1 MSNSQLPRNFP
12 ELPKEVGVKSQLP
25 NFLTS
30 PLRGKEVGS
39 KTVNSGKCWEV
50 TIAKGSLGETFKPT
64 TCDRCH
70 QIVLA
75 GIAEALPVR
84 LDPTP
89 LDQTSEVAALI
100 AGRMTWQMNRR
111 REVWWR
117 SSSKIAAHPAGDHLE
132 YAVFADHDCDFLIRS
147 TLTTWQWD
155 KPTAAPA
162 PKEPAF

>member
-1 MSNSQLPRNFP
+1 VTLNPTPPLYKSGARITPRI
-12 ELPKEVGVKSQLP
+12 Q
-25 NFLTS
+25 
-30 PLRGKEVGS
+30 PL
-39 KTVNSGKCWEV
+39 
-50 TIAKGSLGETFKPT
+50 AETFKPT

-75 GIAEALPVR
+75 GIAEALPIR
-84 LDPTP
+84 LDPNP
-89 LDQTSEVAALI
+89 LDQTTEVAALI

-117 SSSKIAAHPAGDHLE
+117 CSGKIAAHPAGDHRD

>member
-1 MSNSQLPRNFP
+1 MSDNQLPQNFP
-12 ELPKEVGVKSQLP
+12 QLAGEVGSSRSFP
-25 NFLTS
+25 TSPTS
-30 PLRGKEVGS
+30 PLRGKG
-39 KTVNSGKCWEV
+39 KGKQDGGSGKSR
-50 TIAKGSLGETFKPT
+50 KGSEFGGKFAETFKPT

-70 QIVLA
+70 QIVLV

-84 LDPTP
+84 LDPNP
-89 LDQTSEVAALI
+89 LDQTAEVAALI

-117 SSSKIAAHPAGDHLE
+117 SAAKIAAHPAGDHLE

>member
-1 MSNSQLPRNFP
+1 VTLNPTPPLYKSGARITPRIQP
-12 ELPKEVGVKSQLP
+12 
-25 NFLTS
+25 LT
-30 PLRGKEVGS
+30 E
-39 KTVNSGKCWEV
+39 
-50 TIAKGSLGETFKPT
+50 AFKPT
-64 TCDRCH
+64 TCNRCH

-84 LDPTP
+84 LDPNP

-117 SSSKIAAHPAGDHLE
+117 SSSKIAEHPAGDHRD
-132 YAVFADHDCDFLIRS
+132 YAVFTDHDCDVPIRS
-147 TLTTWQWD
+147 ALTTWQWD
-155 KPTAAPA
+155 KPAAAPA

>member
-1 MSNSQLPRNFP
+1 MKLRSNNAPIDFRSTSEHTSTAHNAPVLRRP
-12 ELPKEVGVKSQLP
+12 ERAEYGARL
-25 NFLTS
+25 
-30 PLRGKEVGS
+30 
-39 KTVNSGKCWEV
+39 
-50 TIAKGSLGETFKPT
+50 AETFKPT

-84 LDPTP
+84 LDPNP
-89 LDQTSEVAALI
+89 LDQTAEVAALI

-117 SSSKIAAHPAGDHLE
+117 SSAKIAAHPAGDHRE
-132 YAVFADHDCDFLIRS
+132 YAVFADHDCDIPIRS
-147 TLTTWQWD
+147 ALTTWQWD
-155 KPTAAPA
+155 KPAAAPA